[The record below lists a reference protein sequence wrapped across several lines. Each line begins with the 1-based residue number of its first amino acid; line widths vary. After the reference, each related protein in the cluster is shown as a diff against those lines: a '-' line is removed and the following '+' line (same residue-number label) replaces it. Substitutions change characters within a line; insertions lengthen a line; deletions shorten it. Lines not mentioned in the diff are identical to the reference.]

1 MYGCARGRRADHEK
15 GAPCGEKRWQVLRIG
30 ADFELRCL
38 GCGREIMGARS
49 KFEKQIRSIDRPQAE
64 EDRSGKN

>member
-1 MYGCARGRRADHEK
+1 MITDSIRTA
-15 GAPCGEKRWQVLRIG
+15 VLAACCTAIG
-30 ADFELRCL
+30 LTAAEYIVPL
-38 GCGREIMGARS
+38 E

>member
-1 MYGCARGRRADHEK
+1 MDIQLNDILTMKKAH
-15 GAPCGEKRWQVLRIG
+15 PCGSKDWLVLRIG
-30 ADFELRCL
+30 ADFKLRCL

-64 EDRSGKN
+64 E